1 MRYVIGFISEDDLLG
16 RTWVAS
22 SMSES
27 KQVLR
32 HIAEENQDIQLT
44 EGLIERFEY
53 ECTQKTSFGVYFV
66 DGLEVWAPAEPYE
79 PVEHVKDES
88 E

>member
-1 MRYVIGFISEDDLLG
+1 MRYVIGFISEDGLLG

-44 EGLIERFEY
+44 EELIERFEY
-53 ECTQKTSFGVYFV
+53 TCTQRTSDGVYFV
-66 DGLEVWAPAEPYE
+66 GGLEVWAPAEPYE
-79 PVEHVKDES
+79 PVEHVKKES

>member
-1 MRYVIGFISEDDLLG
+1 MCYVIGFISEGGLLG
-16 RTWVAS
+16 RTWKAN

-44 EGLIERFEY
+44 EELIERFE
-53 ECTQKTSFGVYFV
+53 CVHSKNFV
-66 DGLEVWAPAEPYE
+66 RSLFCWRSRGLGTRRTFRTGRAR
-79 PVEHVKDES
+79 
-88 E
+88 